1 MFHVANKKQLI
12 KRHMKRILR
21 ISLLVLLGVI
31 FIFTIVFLYQKS
43 EEKPKVYN
51 TEKPFYTNII
61 KKTVATGSVVP
72 RKEIEI
78 KPKVS
83 GIVEK
88 IYVEAGKI
96 VRKGDLIARVTI
108 IPDMLSL
115 NNAESR
121 LKQAKIR
128 FKDVELVYK
137 RQKELRDKG
146 VIAEAEFQKNE
157 IDFSSAREEVE
168 AAENNLQLIK
178 EGVIKK
184 SGATTNTLIRS
195 TIDGMV
201 LDVPVEEGNSVIE
214 SNTFNDG
221 TTIAIVADMND
232 MIFKGKVDE
241 TEVGK
246 IKQGMNLM
254 LRIGAIENDTFYAQ
268 LEYIAPKGVEENG
281 AIQFEIKANVKL
293 NESQFI
299 RAGYSANAD
308 IVLDRKDNVLAVKE
322 SLVNFEND
330 SAFVELEKSPQVFEK
345 ISIKTGLSDGINVE
359 VLSGIDTTSALKAS
373 LKEEDKKPNS

>member
-1 MFHVANKKQLI
+1 
-12 KRHMKRILR
+12 MKRILR
-21 ISLLVLLGVI
+21 ISLLIIIGVV

-43 EEKPKVYN
+43 EKKPKVYN
-51 TEKPFYTNII
+51 TEKPFITNIT

-83 GIVEK
+83 GIIEK

-96 VRKGDLIARVTI
+96 VHKGDLIARVAI

-121 LKQAKIR
+121 LKQSKIR

-157 IDFSSAREEVE
+157 IDFSSAKEEVE

-195 TIDGMV
+195 TINGMV

-246 IKQGMNLM
+246 IKQGMDLM
-254 LRIGAIENDTFYAQ
+254 LRIGAIENDTFYAR

-281 AIQFEIKANVKL
+281 AIQFEIKADVKL
-293 NESQFI
+293 KDSQFI

-308 IVLDRKDNVLAVKE
+308 IVLDKKENVLAVKE

-330 SAFVELEKSPQVFEK
+330 SAYVEIEKSPQVFEK

-359 VLSGIDTTSALKAS
+359 VIDGVDTTTFLKAG
-373 LKEEDKKPNS
+373 LKEDDKKPEEKG